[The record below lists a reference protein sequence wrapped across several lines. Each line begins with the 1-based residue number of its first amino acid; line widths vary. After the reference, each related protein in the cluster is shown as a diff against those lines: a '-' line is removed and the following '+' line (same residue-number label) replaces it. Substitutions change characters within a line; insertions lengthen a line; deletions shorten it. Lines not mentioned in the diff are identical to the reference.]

1 MKNKNQT
8 GQTMLE
14 SAAKA
19 ANEDGFSAV
28 ISRDAAP
35 TARKPAWSPYEVWRT
50 RVKVSDPLRPPVRR
64 P

>member
-8 GQTMLE
+8 GQNMLE

-28 ISRDAAP
+28 VSRDVAA
-35 TARKPAWSPYEVWRT
+35 TVRKPAWSPYEVWRT
-50 RVKVSDPLRPPVRR
+50 RVKAPDPQRPPVRR